1 MREAKYLKKCADNF
15 WKSTEIQPK
24 LLFFFICLSLKPHK
38 IPMKK
43 DNSKFQKQASLLVF
57 WLQFVFSNNHSKST
71 GSPLREAEV
80 KAVKVVN
87 FVAMWLN
94 LYPRTVGLCLFFG
107 WKVRHPHCSD
117 RCCHWCHQMANNQ
130 FGCRWQCDMKDSVA
144 QFSGPVGNF
153 WPLLESKLFSF
164 VWLG

>member
-1 MREAKYLKKCADNF
+1 
-15 WKSTEIQPK
+15 
-24 LLFFFICLSLKPHK
+24 
-38 IPMKK
+38 MKK

-94 LYPRTVGLCLFFG
+94 LYPHTVLTHTLLQDTINESYAY
-107 WKVRHPHCSD
+107 VNR
-117 RCCHWCHQMANNQ
+117 
-130 FGCRWQCDMKDSVA
+130 SVISERI
-144 QFSGPVGNF
+144 QV
-153 WPLLESKLFSF
+153 
-164 VWLG
+164 

>member
-1 MREAKYLKKCADNF
+1 MREAKYLKKSAHNF

-94 LYPRTVGLCLFFG
+94 LYPHTVL
-107 WKVRHPHCSD
+107 R
-117 RCCHWCHQMANNQ
+117 Q
-130 FGCRWQCDMKDSVA
+130 KDSNGDDCEKYLQKSIELCARVA
-144 QFSGPVGNF
+144 THSPKDAEFYQIYAGLV
-153 WPLLESKLFSF
+153 SF
-164 VWLG
+164 DGQINTGRQVEGHFDT